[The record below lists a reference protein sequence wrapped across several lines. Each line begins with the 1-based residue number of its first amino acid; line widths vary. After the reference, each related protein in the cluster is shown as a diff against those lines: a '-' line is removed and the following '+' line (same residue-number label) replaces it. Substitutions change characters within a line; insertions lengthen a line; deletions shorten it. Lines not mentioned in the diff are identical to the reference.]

1 MSNPAQP
8 SVDSFA
14 PLDDLDPAT
23 PGDPFT
29 RLHYHYGQLLG
40 AEDFNTEQRYFLL
53 RSRLHNAVLHGFGT
67 VWGLKV
73 GFIETETALR
83 LTCDAGL
90 AIDALGREIHVPQKV
105 CLDITGLASTR
116 FWADLAPPPPT
127 LHTLPTDAIDIHR
140 PAPPGRTPLE
150 IERPRGIG
158 DDPRRR
164 VYVVLRYRACLTEF
178 APAVVQPCSDQ
189 DAALA
194 PSRVNDGYRL
204 CLEAAPPDGAGLPI
218 RDITTRPAASA
229 DPRERL
235 LDLILTPPTDLA
247 RLWSGADDAPLLL
260 AVLDLAPVG
269 TPPERVKLDG
279 PIDNGVRALLPA
291 VQAVADLAL
300 ATHLESPAGLPAF
313 QATGVAAAAGT
324 GADAGHMVVTVSTSQ
339 PVLAASLGDASVR
352 VLRFDSATGKWV
364 EPAVTARAA
373 TAAGLTVTVDEAW
386 ADATPYQ
393 VCLAGTGAAA
403 LLSRD
408 NAPLAGAAGEAV
420 PAGAGRD
427 ACLFATYPPTTTA

>member
-1 MSNPAQP
+1 MSTPAQP

-116 FWADLAPPPPT
+116 FWADLAPPPP

-140 PAPPGRTPLE
+140 PDTPGRTPLE

-164 VYVVLRYRACLTEF
+164 VYVVLRYRACLTEL

-218 RDITTRPAASA
+218 RDITTRPAAAA

-313 QATGVAAAAGT
+313 QATGVAATAGT

-386 ADATPYQ
+386 ADPTPYQ

>member
-1 MSNPAQP
+1 MSTPAQP

-116 FWADLAPPPPT
+116 FWADLAPPPP

-140 PAPPGRTPLE
+140 PDTPGRTPLE

-218 RDITTRPAASA
+218 RDITTRPAAAA

-324 GADAGHMVVTVSTSQ
+324 GADAGRMVVTVSTSQ

-386 ADATPYQ
+386 ADPTPYQ

>member
-1 MSNPAQP
+1 MSTP
-8 SVDSFA
+8 SSADTFA
-14 PLDDLDPAT
+14 PLDDIDPAT

-116 FWADLAPPPPT
+116 FWADLAPPPSV
-127 LHTLPTDAIDIHR
+127 HTLPSDAGLHR
-140 PAPPGRTPLE
+140 PDAPVHTPVD
-150 IERPRGIG
+150 IERPRDIG

-164 VYVVLRYRACLTEF
+164 VYVVLRYRACLTEL

-218 RDITTRPAASA
+218 RDITTRPAPSA

-247 RLWSGADDAPLLL
+247 RLWSGADEAPLLL
-260 AVLDLAPVG
+260 AVLDLQPVG
-269 TPPERVKLDG
+269 TPAERVKLDG
-279 PIDNGVRALLPA
+279 PIDNSVRALLPH

-300 ATHLESPAGLPAF
+300 GIHLENTSSPQAF
-313 QATGVAAAAGT
+313 QATGVSAAAGT
-324 GADAGHMVVTVSTSQ
+324 GADAGRMVVSVATTR
-339 PVLAASLGDASVR
+339 PVLPASLGDASVR
-352 VLRFDSATGKWV
+352 VLRFDAAAGKWI
-364 EPAVTARAA
+364 EPAVTARVA
-373 TAAGLTVTVDEAW
+373 TAGGLSVTVDETW

-403 LLSRD
+403 LLASS
-408 NAPLAGAAGEAV
+408 NAPLAGAAGETV
-420 PAGAGRD
+420 PAGTGRD
-427 ACLFATYPPTTTA
+427 ACLFATYPSTAA

>member
-1 MSNPAQP
+1 MSNPAEL
-8 SVDSFA
+8 SVGSFA

-116 FWADLAPPPPT
+116 FWADLAPPPG
-127 LHTLPTDAIDIHR
+127 LHTLPTDAAGLHR
-140 PAPPGRTPLE
+140 PDTPGRTPLE
-150 IERPRGIG
+150 LERPRAPG

-164 VYVVLRYRACLTEF
+164 VYVVLRYRACLTEL

-218 RDITTRPAASA
+218 RDITTRPAPSA

-235 LDLILTPPTDLA
+235 LDLILNPPTDLA

-313 QATGVAAAAGT
+313 QAVGVSAAAGA
-324 GADAGHMVVTVSTSQ
+324 GADAGRMVVSVATSR

-352 VLRFDSATGKWV
+352 VLRFDTAAGKWV
-364 EPAVTARAA
+364 EPTITPPATTAG
-373 TAAGLTVTVDEAW
+373 GLSVTVEEVW

-403 LLSRD
+403 LLASD
-408 NAPLAGAAGEAV
+408 HTPLAGAAGEAV
-420 PAGAGRD
+420 PAGSGRD
-427 ACLFATYPPTTTA
+427 ACLFATYPSTAA

>member
-1 MSNPAQP
+1 MSTPAQP

-116 FWADLAPPPPT
+116 FWADLAPPPT

-194 PSRVNDGYRL
+194 PSRVNDSYRL

-218 RDITTRPAASA
+218 RDITTRPAAAA

-324 GADAGHMVVTVSTSQ
+324 GADAGRMVVTVSTSQ

>member
-1 MSNPAQP
+1 MSTPAQP

-116 FWADLAPPPPT
+116 FWADLVPPPPT
-127 LHTLPTDAIDIHR
+127 LHALPTDAIDIHR
-140 PAPPGRTPLE
+140 PDTPGRTPLE

-164 VYVVLRYRACLTEF
+164 VYVVLRYRACLTEL

-194 PSRVNDGYRL
+194 PSRVNDGYQL
-204 CLEAAPPDGAGLPI
+204 CLEATPPDGAGLPI

-313 QATGVAAAAGT
+313 QATGVAATAGT

-386 ADATPYQ
+386 ADPTPYQ

>member
-1 MSNPAQP
+1 MSTPAQP

-116 FWADLAPPPPT
+116 FWADLAPPPP

-218 RDITTRPAASA
+218 RDITTRPAAAA

-386 ADATPYQ
+386 ADPTPYQ

>member
-29 RLHYHYGQLLG
+29 RLHYQYGQLLG

-67 VWGLKV
+67 AWGLKV
-73 GFIETETALR
+73 GFVETETALR

-116 FWADLAPPPPT
+116 FWADLAPPPALKP
-127 LHTLPTDAIDIHR
+127 LPIDASDLHR
-140 PAPPGRTPLE
+140 PDGPGRTPLE
-150 IERPRGIG
+150 LDRPRAPG

-164 VYVVLRYRACLTEF
+164 VYVVLRYRACLTDL

-218 RDITTRPAASA
+218 RDITARPAPSA
-229 DPRERL
+229 DPRARL
-235 LDLILTPPTDLA
+235 LDLILNPPTDLA

-269 TPPERVKLDG
+269 TPPERVKLGG
-279 PIDNGVRALLPA
+279 PIDNNVRALLPA

-324 GADAGHMVVTVSTSQ
+324 GADAGRMVITVSTSR
-339 PVLAASLGDASVR
+339 PVLPASLGDASVR
-352 VLRFDSATGKWV
+352 VLRFDAAAGKWV
-364 EPAVTARAA
+364 EPAVIARA
-373 TAAGLTVTVDEAW
+373 TTTGGLSVTVDEAW

-403 LLSRD
+403 LLAS
-408 NAPLAGAAGEAV
+408 NHAPLAGAAGEAV
-420 PAGAGRD
+420 PAGSGRD
-427 ACLFATYPPTTTA
+427 ACLFASYPPTTTA

>member
-1 MSNPAQP
+1 MSTP
-8 SVDSFA
+8 SSADTFA
-14 PLDDLDPAT
+14 PLDDIDPAT

-67 VWGLKV
+67 VWGLKIGYV
-73 GFIETETALR
+73 DTETALR

-90 AIDALGREIHVPQKV
+90 AIDALGREIHVPQKI
-105 CLDITGLASTR
+105 CLDVTGLASTR
-116 FWADLAPPPPT
+116 FWADLAPPPAKAPAAAT
-127 LHTLPTDAIDIHR
+127 PTDVDT
-140 PAPPGRTPLE
+140 PASDDTGTPPIVVTPSDTTT
-150 IERPRGIG
+150 

-164 VYVVLRYRACLTEF
+164 VYVVLRYRACLTEL

-194 PSRVNDGYRL
+194 PSRVTDGYRL

-218 RDITTRPAASA
+218 RDIALRPAPSA

-235 LDLILTPPTDLA
+235 LDLILNPPTDLA

-260 AVLDLAPVG
+260 AVLDLEAVG
-269 TPPERVKLDG
+269 TPAERVKLSG
-279 PIDNGVRALLPA
+279 AIDNGVRALLPH

-300 ATHLESPAGLPAF
+300 GIHLESTAGQRAF
-313 QATGVAAAAGT
+313 QATGVSAAVGT
-324 GADAGHMVVTVSTSQ
+324 GADASRMVLAVSTSQ
-339 PVLAASLGDASVR
+339 PVLPASLGDASVR
-352 VLRFDSATGKWV
+352 VLRFDAASKKWV
-364 EPAVTARAA
+364 EPAVTARVA
-373 TAAGLTVTVDEAW
+373 TVGGLSVTVDETW
-386 ADATPYQ
+386 ADPTSYQ

-403 LLSRD
+403 LLSD
-408 NAPLAGAAGEAV
+408 ANAPLAGAAGEAV
-420 PAGAGRD
+420 PAGTGRD
-427 ACLFATYPPTTTA
+427 ACLFATYPPITAA

>member
-1 MSNPAQP
+1 MSTPAQP

-53 RSRLHNAVLHGFGT
+53 RSRLHNAALHGFGT

-116 FWADLAPPPPT
+116 FWADLAPPPP

-386 ADATPYQ
+386 ADPTPYQ

>member
-1 MSNPAQP
+1 MSTPAQP

-116 FWADLAPPPPT
+116 FWADLAPPPP

-386 ADATPYQ
+386 ADPTPYQ